1 MTNTRLVPLLGV
13 VAAAVFMTACGG
25 SAVPSEVAA
34 SGVAV
39 TIDPSNATIGAE
51 GSLPLTAAVTGSAV
65 TTVVWTVT
73 EAGGGT
79 VNASGLYAAPGTEG
93 TFHVVATSTADRLVS
108 ATATVTVVAVIPPPP
123 PPATKPV
130 VRVGGHI
137 PAISGWTPA
146 VYANVLKQGRKWCAQ
161 GTLNTLAANQVDVN
175 GNPTT
180 DARSLYVEG
189 SNAGPNAVVAGTYK
203 LAFNGQATISV
214 GDIGSVQNQ
223 VYNAATNTT
232 TADVIVP
239 SSGSNYWVDLSNA
252 WRKADHTADATG
264 NARGFTNARLMAP
277 SHAWPGDYWRK
288 EVVSMNNVFSV
299 IRFSAALGPSG
310 GGCNNA
316 SGVMDSCDT
325 TWSTRSRPGFYGYAE
340 KGMPWEDTVIF
351 ANLTGVDIW
360 VNIPIGADNDYIT
373 KVYQLL
379 KYGSDGNLP
388 YTVQTHDPAT
398 WTPAATWYPGL
409 LPGRK
414 VYMEFTN
421 ELFTY
426 YGYGDSRA
434 TADINAG
441 DPHHLAWDGKT
452 SNPGDRWG
460 GWNAVR
466 LSLLARQVWG
476 DAAMQDTI
484 RIVYANQ
491 GDWGAWGR
499 HQSAMD
505 YITAVWGPG
514 STYNTIDGFTNPKQP
529 VSYYLHNISGSF
541 YLHAPMNNGVPTATS
556 VGSVG
561 TLGVRTDGSGFLG
574 QLKEQL
580 SCSGAGLSYESS
592 SYERQQDGENMAA
605 RYGIKF
611 TSYETGIEI
620 FNAGSVGAAW
630 SDPGMKTI
638 YYNLL
643 AHSRTLPHADVMV
656 QSGTVR
662 GIYPTNELSRSYAAS
677 DGFPWPLSGTAA
689 PSPSWQ
695 AVIDFAAG
703 R

>member
-1 MTNTRLVPLLGV
+1 MQVVDRIRRVRVIAGLAALAVLGSPAGLEARL
-13 VAAAVFMTACGG
+13 
-25 SAVPSEVAA
+25 S
-34 SGVAV
+34 
-39 TIDPSNATIGAE
+39 
-51 GSLPLTAAVTGSAV
+51 
-65 TTVVWTVT
+65 
-73 EAGGGT
+73 
-79 VNASGLYAAPGTEG
+79 
-93 TFHVVATSTADRLVS
+93 R
-108 ATATVTVVAVIPPPP
+108 
-123 PPATKPV
+123 PV
-130 VRVGGHI
+130 VYLGGHV
-137 PAISGWTPA
+137 PEISGWTPA
-146 VYANVLKQGRKWCAQ
+146 IYANALKQGRRWARA
-161 GTLNTLAANQVDVN
+161 GTLDPLPSDQLDAR
-175 GNPTT
+175 GNPRT
-180 DARSLYVEG
+180 DARSLFIEG
-189 SNAGPNAVVAGTYK
+189 AGSGPTIVVAGTYK

-214 GDIGSVQNQ
+214 GDTGSVRHQA
-223 VYNAATNTT
+223 YDAATNTT
-232 TADVIVP
+232 TADIVIP
-239 SSGSNYWVDLSNA
+239 ISQSGSNYWVDLSNA

-499 HQSAMD
+499 HKAGLE

-514 STYNTIDGFTNPKQP
+514 SRFDAIDGLRNPKQP

-561 TLGVRTDGSGFLG
+561 TLGVLGDGSGFFGELKRSLSVKG
-574 QLKEQL
+574 GNQGKWERSVYQLHE
-580 SCSGAGLSYESS
+580 AGEAL
-592 SYERQQDGENMAA
+592 AA
-605 RYGIKF
+605 RHGIKF

-620 FNAGSVGAAW
+620 FKPGLVRAAW
-630 SDPGMKTI
+630 SDPQMKTI

-643 AHSRTLPHADVMV
+643 AHMRTLPHADVAV
-656 QSGTVR
+656 QSATVR
-662 GIYPTNELSRSYAAS
+662 GVRPTNELSPSYAAS

-695 AVIDFAAG
+695 AVIDLAAG